1 MNTGSKVLVEP
12 SVAKLLDP
20 YSNPRTIP
28 GGWDVS
34 AMAVKQKMSV
44 KKSPAVEPNPAKLLD
59 PYGNPRT
66 IPGGWD
72 VSAISSPD
80 RMTTNGDASFQSSL
94 TAEGKNGSAANTL

>member
-34 AMAVKQKMSV
+34 AMVVKKKMSV
-44 KKSPAVEPNPAKLLD
+44 KKNPAVEPNRPKCW
-59 PYGNPRT
+59 
-66 IPGGWD
+66 I
-72 VSAISSPD
+72 
-80 RMTTNGDASFQSSL
+80 L
-94 TAEGKNGSAANTL
+94 TAIHARSRGMGCVCHLLAG

>member
-1 MNTGSKVLVEP
+1 MNTGNKVLVEP
-12 SVAKLLDP
+12 SVAHLLDP
-20 YSNPRTIP
+20 YSTPRTIP

-34 AMAVKQKMSV
+34 AMAVKKKMSV

-72 VSAISSPD
+72 VSAITSPD
-80 RMTTNGDASFQSSL
+80 RMTNDGEASFQSSF
-94 TAEGKNGSAANTL
+94 TAAGKNDSATNTL